1 MHNIIEWIQGD
12 PLMKYLKQ
20 FGIILIITFIGEIM
34 HALIPLP
41 IPGNI
46 YGLVLMFV
54 LLCTRVLPL
63 EAVKETAQFLIAIM
77 PVMFIPAG
85 AGLIDSWSELSP
97 ILVQVVV
104 ITLVSTIVVMVVT
117 GKIAQAM
124 IKGAKGESK

>member
-1 MHNIIEWIQGD
+1 
-12 PLMKYLKQ
+12 MKYLKQ

-54 LLCTRVLPL
+54 LLCTHVLPL
-63 EAVKETAQFLIAIM
+63 EAVKEAAQFLIAIM

-97 ILVQVVV
+97 ILIQVTV

-124 IKGAKGESK
+124 IKGTKGESK